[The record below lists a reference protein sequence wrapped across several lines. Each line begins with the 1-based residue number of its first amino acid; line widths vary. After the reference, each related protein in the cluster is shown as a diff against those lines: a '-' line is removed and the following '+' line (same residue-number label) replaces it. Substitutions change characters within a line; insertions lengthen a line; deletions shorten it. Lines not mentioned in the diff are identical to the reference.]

1 LREIK
6 IKHRCLLFSSLPL
19 LLRALTCPFSMM
31 IWCSSSRAGYA
42 VATVAPPSSSSQ
54 TRPNHASAG
63 GADVDVGE
71 VDGLEVGAGAG
82 GADVDVGEV
91 DGLEVG
97 DDVGEVDGL
106 EVGDD
111 VGDDVGA
118 DVGEVEGLEV
128 GASDAVKQGKSKDS
142 RLLTI
147 TQSRPL
153 KSTVDFVFKFV
164 FQNARSWIFQQELA
178 SLAEASC

>member
-1 LREIK
+1 
-6 IKHRCLLFSSLPL
+6 
-19 LLRALTCPFSMM
+19 MM

-106 EVGDD
+106 EVGAD

-128 GASDAVKQGKSKDS
+128 GASDAVKQGKSNRFFS
-142 RLLTI
+142 LVLTI

-164 FQNARSWIFQQELA
+164 FQNACIPIVQLELA

>member
-1 LREIK
+1 
-6 IKHRCLLFSSLPL
+6 
-19 LLRALTCPFSMM
+19 MM

-118 DVGEVEGLEV
+118 DVGEVDGLEVGADVGDDVGADVGEVEGLEV
-128 GASDAVKQGKSKDS
+128 GASDAVKQGKSNRFFS
-142 RLLTI
+142 LVLTI
-147 TQSRPL
+147 AQSRPL

-164 FQNARSWIFQQELA
+164 FQNACIPIVQLELA

>member
-1 LREIK
+1 
-6 IKHRCLLFSSLPL
+6 
-19 LLRALTCPFSMM
+19 MM

-71 VDGLEVGAGAG
+71 VDGLEVGDDVGDDVGA
-82 GADVDVGEV
+82 DVGEV

-97 DDVGEVDGL
+97 A
-106 EVGDD
+106 D

-128 GASDAVKQGKSKDS
+128 GASDAVKQGNSNRFLS
-142 RLLTI
+142 LVLTI
-147 TQSRPL
+147 MQSRPL
-153 KSTVDFVFKFV
+153 KSTVDFLFKFV
-164 FQNARSWIFQQELA
+164 FQNACIPIVQLELA

>member
-1 LREIK
+1 
-6 IKHRCLLFSSLPL
+6 
-19 LLRALTCPFSMM
+19 MM

-71 VDGLEVGAGAG
+71 VDGLEVG
-82 GADVDVGEV
+82 DDVGEV

-97 DDVGEVDGL
+97 DDVGDDVGADVGEVDGL
-106 EVGDD
+106 EVGAD

-128 GASDAVKQGKSKDS
+128 GASDAVKQGKSNRFFS
-142 RLLTI
+142 LVLTI